1 MDDRLNFWYQEPL
14 FCSSY
19 PSSPVIIFFDISG
32 SQLPAQDISARL
44 REQGVWIG
52 AIDNERMRAV
62 THLDVSRDDVN
73 EAADRLADVISG

>member
-1 MDDRLNFWYQEPL
+1 MKTN
-14 FCSSY
+14 
-19 PSSPVIIFFDISG
+19 IIFFYVSG

-62 THLDVSRDDVN
+62 THLDVSRDDGN
-73 EAADRLADVISG
+73 EAADRLADVING